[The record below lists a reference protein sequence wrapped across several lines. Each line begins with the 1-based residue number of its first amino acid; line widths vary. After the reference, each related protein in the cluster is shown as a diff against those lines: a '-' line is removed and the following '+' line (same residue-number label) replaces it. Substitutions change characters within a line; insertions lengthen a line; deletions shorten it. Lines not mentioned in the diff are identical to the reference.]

1 MQSLDLSIVAPYSEL
16 LATGLWWTVVLFLS
30 SSVLSLML
38 GVVFALI
45 VLYAPKL
52 AALPVRF
59 ITWLLMGTPLLLQ
72 LYVIYY
78 GLVQVGIDIPAL
90 VAGIIGLSLHFAVYN
105 ADVIRAGV
113 MSVDPGQIEGARS
126 IGLSR
131 GQTQRY
137 VIVPQAL
144 RSTIAPLGNNLIVLL
159 KDTSLVSIIGIA
171 ELVYSAQRA
180 VSETYSPFEFYLTV
194 GVIYYAVNLVLEA
207 GLHLLENKVEMSR

>member
-1 MQSLDLSIVAPYSEL
+1 MQGLDLSIVTPYSEL
-16 LATGLWWTVVLFLS
+16 LATGLWWTVVMFLS
-30 SSVLSLML
+30 SSILSLMA
-38 GVVFALI
+38 GTAFALI
-45 VLYAPKL
+45 VIYAPKIL
-52 AALPVRF
+52 ALPVRF

-72 LYVIYY
+72 LYLIYY

-144 RSTIAPLGNNLIVLL
+144 RRTIAPLGNNLIVLL

-171 ELVYSAQRA
+171 ELVYLS
-180 VSETYSPFEFYLTV
+180 L
-194 GVIYYAVNLVLEA
+194 I
-207 GLHLLENKVEMSR
+207 HI

>member
-45 VLYAPKL
+45 VLYAPKV

>member
-45 VLYAPKL
+45 VLYAPKV

-131 GQTQRY
+131 GQAQRY